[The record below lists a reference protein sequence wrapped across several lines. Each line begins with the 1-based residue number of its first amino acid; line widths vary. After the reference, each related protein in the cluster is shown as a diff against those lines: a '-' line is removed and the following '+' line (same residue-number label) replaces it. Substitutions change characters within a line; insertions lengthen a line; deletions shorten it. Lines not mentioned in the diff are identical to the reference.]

1 MSLQKTRLKSSA
13 WRARQVAD
21 ALAALES
28 RPQWQSARTVLLYH
42 SLPDEVDT
50 HDFIRRW
57 SRSKRIL
64 LPVVRGTDLELRLYA
79 GDNCLAQGAFHIN
92 EPTGEAFTDYAA
104 IDLAVVPGVAF
115 DRLGNR
121 LGRGKG
127 YYDRL
132 LPRLPATCPK
142 IGLCFPCQLL
152 DRIPSEAHDV
162 RMDAVVCGLEMA
174 EAPPKA
180 SPCC

>member
-28 RPQWQSARTVLLYH
+28 RPQWQAARTVLLYH

-79 GDNCLAQGAFHIN
+79 GDSCLAQGAFHIN
-92 EPTGEAFTDYAA
+92 EPTGEAFTDYTA